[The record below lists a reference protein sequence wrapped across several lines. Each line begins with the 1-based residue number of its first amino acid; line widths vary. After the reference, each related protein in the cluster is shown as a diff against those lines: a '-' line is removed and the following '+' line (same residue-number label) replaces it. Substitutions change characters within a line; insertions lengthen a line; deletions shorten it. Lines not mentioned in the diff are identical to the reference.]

1 MPNVF
6 SAIIH
11 GATDSIKS
19 PLRVGKDLIHGDF
32 HKAFADLK
40 HMPGNQERANR
51 DIFASVGLR
60 GWVGKHP
67 TESVGA
73 AVATV
78 LGGWAAWGAYG
89 AGAAG
94 TATGAATGGSMAGA
108 GSAMAYTPTASTV
121 LGGTGSAGTGSA
133 LAYGG
138 GISGSGAGWSSM
150 AFSPSAGSA
159 MAYAP
164 TQSTVLGGTGSGV
177 SSSAISPSWQNY
189 ARQLQGGNGQQQQ
202 TAIEPHHSD
211 LLQKLMKVN
220 LNQTQGADSGQMN
233 IPQSTTS
240 IIGGNNQIT
249 RNDFQNNFQG

>member
-6 SAIIH
+6 SAILH

-19 PLRVGKDLIHGDF
+19 PLKVGKDLVHGNF
-32 HKAFADLK
+32 SKAFADLK

-89 AGAAG
+89 AGATAG
-94 TATGAATGGSMAGA
+94 ATGAATGGSMAGA

-121 LGGTGSAGTGSA
+121 LGGAGSAGTTSA
-133 LAYGG
+133 LTYGG
-138 GISGSGAGWSSM
+138 GISGTGAGWSSM

-164 TQSTVLGGTGSGV
+164 TQSAVLGGSGSGAT
-177 SSSAISPSWQNY
+177 SSAVTPSWSDY
-189 ARQLQGGNGQQQQ
+189 AKQLQGGNGQQQQ
-202 TAIEPHHSD
+202 KLIEPHHSE
-211 LLQKLMKVN
+211 LLQSLMKNN
-220 LNQTQGADSGQMN
+220 LNKTQGADSGQMN